1 MNEVAKQLQPYN
13 VAIGTIDCTRERKL
27 CDEYNIRGYPTLK
40 FSMDGILHEYIGG
53 RQVSDFVQLGIKLNR
68 PIVHIISSIHDIF
81 QDNNNNNNNDNDDND
96 EKKKKNNDYNDDNV
110 VTFVLYDPKLK
121 QYQNYLNQQQE
132 EGDDASSSTSTLS
145 VLLQATKATQL
156 FGQVARLHRATVEFK
171 ILIPWSTNNN
181 NDDDNDN
188 KNDDPTTTTTN
199 HLSTTD
205 QGTIRY
211 LSSMMGAKG
220 QQGMTMM
227 GNKKKVGNDGVGS
240 YGTSFLCRLE
250 SNIPIRCLDI
260 VMDEHAESETQMNHE
275 LTYEYMNTFI
285 IQNKVPTITTLGPSN
300 FVQLKHSGRLLVIG
314 IVKNAITNHTAILEM
329 KQILSNV
336 ATTSTS
342 TTSTTTS
349 TEQEDEEH
357 SKKNVVSSTTTKTTT
372 FGDEYYFAWMDGNR
386 YIRFLEQFDINMNKN
401 EFPQVF
407 VLDSIN
413 NLYWYNTSY
422 DLYETHKFL
431 IHVSNG
437 MISSQ
442 STKNKKSGGFL
453 NKLSWLLINYQPWS
467 ILGLVVI
474 VLLFALLLTTLISS
488 SSTSTTSSRTTRRT
502 TGHGTTTTTGM
513 KEQHVTKQGQNF
525 QQEQQQ
531 EQEEETAEI
540 KKTK

>member
-81 QDNNNNNNNDNDDND
+81 QDNYNNNNDND
-96 EKKKKNNDYNDDNV
+96 EKKKKNNNNDYNDDNV

-121 QYQNYLNQQQE
+121 QYQNYLNQQ
-132 EGDDASSSTSTLS
+132 GDASSSTSTSTLS

-181 NDDDNDN
+181 DNNDNNDD
-188 KNDDPTTTTTN
+188 TTTTN
-199 HLSTTD
+199 HLSTAD

-227 GNKKKVGNDGVGS
+227 GNKKNVGGNDGND
-240 YGTSFLCRLE
+240 GTSFLCRLE
-250 SNIPIRCLDI
+250 SNVHVCCLDI

-275 LTYEYMNTFI
+275 LTYDYMNTFI
-285 IQNKVPTITTLGPSN
+285 IQNKVPTVTTLGPSN

-314 IVKNAITNHTAILEM
+314 IVKNATTNHTAIMEM
-329 KQILSNV
+329 KQILINV

-342 TTSTTTS
+342 TSTTTSTTS
-349 TEQEDEEH
+349 TEQEEHEH
-357 SKKNVVSSTTTKTTT
+357 SKNVVSSTTTTTTTT
-372 FGDEYYFAWMDGNR
+372 FGDQYYFAWMDGNR
-386 YIRFLEQFDINMNKN
+386 YIRFLEQFENMDKN
-401 EFPQVF
+401 QFPQVF

-422 DLYETHKFL
+422 DLYDTHEFL
-431 IHVSNG
+431 VHVFNG

-442 STKNKKSGGFL
+442 STKNNNKSGAGIGGLL

-467 ILGLVVI
+467 ILCLVVI
-474 VLLFALLLTTLISS
+474 VLLFALILTTLISS
-488 SSTSTTSSRTTRRT
+488 TSTSSSSRTTTTR
-502 TGHGTTTTTGM
+502 TGHVTTTTGM

-525 QQEQQQ
+525 QQEQ
-531 EQEEETAEI
+531 EEEEEETAEI